1 MVNETV
7 PMDHTM
13 VKECEEVVDGEETEV
28 EAEVGED
35 GEVIA
40 EETTE
45 DSEAA
50 EGGEAIIVIEEEDVV
65 WATEETT
72 DRPSIEKQEII
83 EIVETVGRRIERQ
96 EMLDLKGRPLP
107 ETLKRSITGRRTR
120 SQSRGLM
127 GIESPNRKR

>member
-13 VKECEEVVDGEETEV
+13 VKECEEVVDGGETEV
-28 EAEVGED
+28 AAEVGED

-72 DRPSIEKQEII
+72 DRLSIEKQEII
-83 EIVETVGRRIERQ
+83 EIAETVGRRIERQ

-107 ETLKRSITGRRTR
+107 ETLKRSITGRRIL
-120 SQSRGLM
+120 SLSRGLM
-127 GIESPNRKR
+127 GIENPNRKR

>member
-1 MVNETV
+1 VVNETV
-7 PMDHTM
+7 PMDHMM
-13 VKECEEVVDGEETEV
+13 VKECEEVVDGGETEV

-83 EIVETVGRRIERQ
+83 EIVETVGRRRGRP
-96 EMLDLKGRPLP
+96 EMLGLKGRPLP
-107 ETLKRSITGRRTR
+107 ETLKRSITGRRIL
-120 SQSRGLM
+120 SLSRGLM
-127 GIESPNRKR
+127 GIENPNRKR